1 MIETAF
7 DANLATFGPAR
18 DDLSLSI
25 TQGCYCYPCFYICN
39 IFIIHVYIQTE
50 KCDWAL
56 QQTLSTMDY
65 EYTHIKA
72 LLYTVPHH
80 TEEKAE
86 ISVFLV
92 EWVDEI

>member
-1 MIETAF
+1 MLQWWFQMIETAF
-7 DANLATFGPAR
+7 DTNLATCGPAR

-25 TQGCYCYPCFYICN
+25 AHGCYCYLCFYICN

-56 QQTLSTMDY
+56 KQTLSTMDY
-65 EYTHIKA
+65 EYTH
-72 LLYTVPHH
+72 
-80 TEEKAE
+80 
-86 ISVFLV
+86 FLV